1 MTPLSVVHACAGH
14 VSNALQA
21 ALSNLSDDAVTNIA
35 ELAVVQSALQSSSHA
50 LQHLPALA
58 KHLAC
63 VLPSTVTADS
73 QGTLHI
79 KQAQL
84 QDMIT
89 KCSHHGQTGA
99 LSTEESRAGLA
110 VLLVGLWC
118 HQLKQD
124 LDSQS
129 GKPMSTTAGGNN
141 EAAVAASHE
150 SSLPSDAAAVDC
162 VFTSASLASVTIPQ
176 STEAMTD
183 HGDVAASSAAFAADG
198 VAAEALARAASAQ
211 AISGWA
217 DQVSL
222 VASDVEEE
230 ELEDCASVFD
240 SKPSHISG
248 QVILTCSV

>member
-1 MTPLSVVHACAGH
+1 MTPLNIVHVCAGH
-14 VSNALQA
+14 ASAALQA

-35 ELAVVQSALQSSSHA
+35 ELSVVQSTLQASGHA
-50 LQHLPALA
+50 LPQLPALA

-89 KCSHHGQTGA
+89 KCSHQSQPGA
-99 LSTEESRAGLA
+99 LATEESIA
-110 VLLVGLWC
+110 VLMVGLWC

-124 LDSQS
+124 LDTQI
-129 GKPMSTTAGGNN
+129 GKATSTTAGDNR

-150 SSLPSDAAAVDC
+150 SSLPSAAAVDC
-162 VFTSASLASVTIPQ
+162 ALPSASSAFMTTPQ

-183 HGDVAASSAAFAADG
+183 HGDVAASSPAFAADG
-198 VAAEALARAASAQ
+198 VAVEALAQAASAQ
-211 AISGWA
+211 AMSGWA

-230 ELEDCASVFD
+230 EFEDCASVFD
-240 SKPSHISG
+240 STPSHTSG